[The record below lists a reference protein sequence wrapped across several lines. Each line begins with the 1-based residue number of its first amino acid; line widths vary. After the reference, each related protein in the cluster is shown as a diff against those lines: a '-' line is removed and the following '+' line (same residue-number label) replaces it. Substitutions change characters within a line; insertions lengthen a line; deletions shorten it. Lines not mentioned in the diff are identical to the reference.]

1 MLGPVGY
8 TKSVSYCGFTK
19 LEVKQLGPQLS
30 LGCSVAA
37 PAKLLSFL
45 FGSSFSPTLPLKN
58 GGPFLVDNIETVP
71 YYTVY
76 STLCRYKPKLEEEKI
91 FPLFFRY
98 ICAKKSPLLL
108 SQIAEF
114 SAI

>member
-37 PAKLLSFL
+37 PAKLVSFL
-45 FGSSFSPTLPLKN
+45 FGFSFSHTSLPLKN
-58 GGPFLVDNIETVP
+58 GGSFLVDNIETVP
-71 YYTVY
+71 YSTGTV
-76 STLCRYKPKLEEEKI
+76 CRYNNNNNNNMFICQQHCK
-91 FPLFFRY
+91 RY
-98 ICAKKSPLLL
+98 DYGT
-108 SQIAEF
+108 
-114 SAI
+114 

>member
-71 YYTVY
+71 YYTVHY
-76 STLCRYKPKLEEEKI
+76 VGT
-91 FPLFFRY
+91 
-98 ICAKKSPLLL
+98 
-108 SQIAEF
+108 SQN
-114 SAI
+114 